1 MTEGTLTSWLV
12 SDGDQVEAG
21 TPIYV
26 LETDK
31 VENEVE
37 AVVGGTIT
45 LLADAGE
52 TYAVGVVIAE
62 IS

>member
-1 MTEGTLTSWLV
+1 MTEGALTSWLV
-12 SDGDQVEAG
+12 ANGDHVEVG

-37 AVVGGTIT
+37 AVVAGTIT
-45 LLADAGE
+45 LLARAGE
-52 TYAVGVVIAE
+52 TYEVGAVIAE

>member
-1 MTEGTLTSWLV
+1 MTEGTLSQWLV
-12 SDGDQVEAG
+12 VNGDHVEAG
-21 TPIYV
+21 MPIYV

-37 AVVGGTIT
+37 AVAAGTIT
-45 LLADAGE
+45 LLGEPGE
-52 TYAVGVVIAE
+52 TYQVGTVIAE